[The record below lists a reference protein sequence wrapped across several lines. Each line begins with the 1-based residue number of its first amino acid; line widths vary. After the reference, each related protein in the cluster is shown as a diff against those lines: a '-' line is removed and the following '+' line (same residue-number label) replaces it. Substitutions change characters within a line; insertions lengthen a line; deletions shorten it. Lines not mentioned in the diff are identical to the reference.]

1 MRITANKYGI
11 RLPPI
16 NISKFSKF
24 DKIGN
29 NIKYLKKKIK
39 KLPEVLKRYIFDFLK
54 LELWLNEFIVTLN
67 SRHCITLDYTVLRP
81 LIPRALAI
89 PAFTNLC
96 IQKIKHFKSTWE
108 IFKTKKDRNFKLMKK
123 GNDFALTLLMC
134 YYH

>member
-1 MRITANKYGI
+1 MNFTANNYRI

-16 NISKFSKF
+16 IKGN
-24 DKIGN
+24 DN
-29 NIKYLKKKIK
+29 NIHKYLKKKIK

-54 LELWLNEFIVTLN
+54 LELWLNEFQNTIN
-67 SRHCITLDYTVLRP
+67 SRHCITLDYSVLRP

-89 PAFTNLC
+89 PSFTHLC
-96 IQKIKHFKSTWE
+96 IQKIKHFKNTWE
-108 IFKTKKDRNFKLMKK
+108 FFKKKGRNFKLMKN